1 MPVNQP
7 RPPLESSSDSRLYLR
22 EDELDHAVALVFAAA
37 RRFWKTAQGPLSNRG
52 LGPAHYRA
60 LAEIRR
66 AEGLSIS
73 DLQAKLGVRKQSLS
87 RVLDELEEAAL
98 IQREPG
104 RADRRQRLL
113 RLTDEGRA
121 AERATAEALR
131 ERLAHVFRLAGADAV
146 AGARIVLGA
155 LAAEDDTR

>member
-1 MPVNQP
+1 M
-7 RPPLESSSDSRLYLR
+7 
-22 EDELDHAVALVFAAA
+22 FAAA
-37 RRFWKTAQGPLSNRG
+37 RRFWKTAQGPLSEAQ

-60 LAEIRR
+60 LAAIRR

-73 DLQAKLGVRKQSLS
+73 DLQAALDVRKQSLA
-87 RVLDELEEAAL
+87 RTLDELEKAGL

-113 RLTDEGRA
+113 KLTEAGRA

-131 ERLAHVFRLAGADAV
+131 ERLAHVFRLAGADNV
-146 AGARIVLGA
+146 AGARIVLAA
-155 LAAEDDTR
+155 LAAEDEK

>member
-1 MPVNQP
+1 MPVNQSK
-7 RPPLESSSDSRLYLR
+7 PPVESFSDPRLYLR
-22 EDELDHAVALVFAAA
+22 EDELDRAVALVFAAA
-37 RRFWKTAQGPLSNRG
+37 RRFWKTAQGPLSEAH

-60 LAEIRR
+60 LAAIRR

-73 DLQAKLGVRKQSLS
+73 DLQAALDVRKQSLA
-87 RVLDELEEAAL
+87 RTLDELEKAGL

-113 RLTDEGRA
+113 RLTETGRA

-131 ERLAHVFRLAGADAV
+131 ERLAHVFRIAGADNV
-146 AGARIVLGA
+146 AGARVVLAA
-155 LAAEDDTR
+155 LAAEDEK